1 MRSVINLKNLI
12 SLTVLFI
19 SLLQLTG
26 CASVE
31 FYSDPDL
38 KIETGLRFYTLKPY
52 LLVEY
57 KADKDNTVKTNVI
70 YLPDIANPQYLLLK
84 SGIGSREIKMAF
96 TNSALTT
103 YGVVT
108 ESEYPELFES
118 IASMLSKSA
127 YAAQGLTGPATGEPD
142 FSAAYFRLYEIIP
155 GIDGTIMKEIS
166 SVTSKP

>member
-1 MRSVINLKNLI
+1 MKSVINSKDLI
-12 SLTVLFI
+12 RLTVLFI

-26 CASVE
+26 CASVK

-38 KIETGLRFYTLKPY
+38 KEETGLRFYTLKPY
-52 LLVEY
+52 MLVEY

-70 YLPDIANPQYLLLK
+70 YLPDISNPQYLLVK

-96 TNSALTT
+96 NNSALTS

-108 ESEYPELFES
+108 ESEFPELFES

-127 YAAQGLTGPATGEPD
+127 YAAQGFTGAATGEPD
-142 FSAAYFRLYEIIP
+142 VSASYFRLYEIIP
-155 GIDGTIMKEIS
+155 GRDGTIVKEIIPLS
-166 SVTSKP
+166 SKP